1 MARSVRDISR
11 SVVGPGYGRR
21 VSVIVRPAVVG
32 DAAELHALSEE
43 AILRSAAS
51 HYTEPQLRAWA
62 GRRSVEGHVR
72 MIERTAAF
80 VAAEEGR
87 AVGFATVALAPG
99 RGLLAGEV
107 DQLFV
112 RPDSGGRGVAGLLLS
127 AVERAARDAG
137 LADLVTHA
145 SWRAV
150 PVFERHGFVQVEV
163 ETVRIG
169 DQQLTRALMRKP
181 LVTAD

>member
-1 MARSVRDISR
+1 
-11 SVVGPGYGRR
+11 
-21 VSVIVRPAVVG
+21 
-32 DAAELHALSEE
+32 
-43 AILRSAAS
+43 
-51 HYTEPQLRAWA
+51 
-62 GRRSVEGHVR
+62 
-72 MIERTAAF
+72 
-80 VAAEEGR
+80 
-87 AVGFATVALAPG
+87 
-99 RGLLAGEV
+99 
-107 DQLFV
+107 
-112 RPDSGGRGVAGLLLS
+112 LLLS

>member
-1 MARSVRDISR
+1 MSVTVRS
-11 SVVGPGYGRR
+11 
-21 VSVIVRPAVVG
+21 AVVG

-43 AILRSAAS
+43 AILRSGAS
-51 HYTEPQLRAWA
+51 HYTESQLRAWA

-72 MIERTAAF
+72 MIKRTAAF

-99 RGLLAGEV
+99 GGLLAGEV
-107 DQLFV
+107 DQIFV

-169 DQQLTRALMRKP
+169 DQHLTRALMRKP